1 MISGKKKHR
10 GKQYSHRI
18 YLGLTASMH
27 EELLQLMAH
36 SEYQYKS
43 DLIRDILGN
52 KRIKVVYRDKSID
65 MVMMAFGEYLK
76 GLQQL
81 ILQMEQITQKVMEL
95 CDLEQ
100 IDYLEQKIIKLLEDY
115 KSTLDKAGYFINEL
129 GMLWLQK

>member
-1 MISGKKKHR
+1 
-10 GKQYSHRI
+10 
-18 YLGLTASMH
+18 MH